1 MYEAFRKIIDYFYL
15 DDLCILSSI
24 QDSTEMV
31 EVIKL
36 SKLYKLEE
44 LFRAAELHFS
54 DNLVNWFDNSQVF

>member
-1 MYEAFRKIIDYFYL
+1 
-15 DDLCILSSI
+15 
-24 QDSTEMV
+24 MV